1 MVQQFEDAG
10 LSFTGKDESGRRME
24 VYVSIGIGTCYVKVD
39 DNAVPSFEGSSEVVL
54 SFEASSEVVLSFEGS
69 GVSQDGLVLMGKRFA
84 TSKYC
89 YSDVMH
95 AFPASFDFKG
105 EALSSISDL
114 SLLEIVTKTHGMPN
128 GYRKVLKDSKCLYLG
143 IDNCRKEN
151 LKNYLIPQAMLFSK
165 VDWDSHKWIDV
176 GN

>member
-39 DNAVPSFEGSSEVVL
+39 DNGSSEVVL